1 MTLSRPPERPPTTM
15 KKYLDIAQIAVS
27 VLLTAFILLQAR
39 GTGLGATFGGE
50 GNVYR
55 TKRGLEKTLFRGT
68 IILSVVFFG
77 LALTSLFLSRI

>member
-1 MTLSRPPERPPTTM
+1 MRPLTNM

-27 VLLTAFILLQAR
+27 VLLMTFILLQAR

-68 IILSVVFFG
+68 IVLSVIFFG
-77 LALTSLFLSRI
+77 LALTTLFLSRI